1 MTESSQEPNIELLT
15 YSEVVEVR
23 GFVGNFE
30 VQIRKKPRYVDE
42 SKCTGCGTCIEKCPS
57 KVPSEFELGLTV
69 RRAIYVPFAQAVPNV
84 PVIDPEHCR
93 KLTQDKCGACAKVC
107 PTGAIDYEQQEE
119 IITRKV
125 GAIVVATGYS
135 LFDPVLYGEY
145 GAGRFKNVI
154 TSLQLERMLESN
166 GPTGGKVLR
175 PSDGQEA
182 KTIVFLQCVGS
193 RDEQKGIPYCSKI
206 CCMYTAKHC
215 ILVKDHH
222 PDAQCYVFYID
233 IRAGGKGYEE
243 FVKKAQREAGAV
255 YLRGRVSKLYQVGD
269 KVIVEGVDTLSGEKV
284 EIEADLVVLAVAMIP
299 NPDAKELA
307 KVLNIP
313 FDDYGFYTEAH
324 PKLQPVESAT
334 RGLYIAGCCQFPRD
348 IPDSVASGSAA
359 AAKVCNIFSRDE
371 LVVEPRISSI
381 DPEECTGCLACLE
394 VCPYGAIVTEEYQG
408 RVIAKVIET
417 LCQGCGNCAASCR
430 TGACTIRGFTEEQI
444 LAQIEEVF
452 ERRAKVA

>member
-1 MTESSQEPNIELLT
+1 
-15 YSEVVEVR
+15 
-23 GFVGNFE
+23 
-30 VQIRKKPRYVDE
+30 
-42 SKCTGCGTCIEKCPS
+42 
-57 KVPSEFELGLTV
+57 
-69 RRAIYVPFAQAVPNV
+69 
-84 PVIDPEHCR
+84 
-93 KLTQDKCGACAKVC
+93 
-107 PTGAIDYEQQEE
+107 
-119 IITRKV
+119 
-125 GAIVVATGYS
+125 
-135 LFDPVLYGEY
+135 
-145 GAGRFKNVI
+145 
-154 TSLQLERMLESN
+154 
-166 GPTGGKVLR
+166 
-175 PSDGQEA
+175 
-182 KTIVFLQCVGS
+182 
-193 RDEQKGIPYCSKI
+193 
-206 CCMYTAKHC
+206 MYTAKHC

-408 RVIAKVIET
+408 KVIAKVIET

-430 TGACTIRGFTEEQI
+430 TGACTVRGFTEEQI

-452 ERRAKVA
+452 ERRAEVA

>member
-84 PVIDPEHCR
+84 PVID
-93 KLTQDKCGACAKVC
+93 

-233 IRAGGKGYEE
+233 IRAGG
-243 FVKKAQREAGAV
+243 

-408 RVIAKVIET
+408 KVIAKVIET
-417 LCQGCGNCAASCR
+417 LCQG
-430 TGACTIRGFTEEQI
+430 
-444 LAQIEEVF
+444 
-452 ERRAKVA
+452 